1 MYSVWKI
8 IKNDKIGQKV
18 SDTYFQCY
26 TRANTT
32 KNYVGEYIQFH
43 YFLNIWLNSQ
53 TY

>member
-18 SDTYFQCY
+18 SDIYIQYY

-32 KNYVGEYIQFH
+32 ENHVGEYIQF
-43 YFLNIWLNSQ
+43 YYLLNI
-53 TY
+53 